1 MSASTCTRSRSRV
14 AIAGAGRDGEVRF
27 WGTVP
32 NKPAA
37 VERLVK
43 RLGERHGRV
52 ECAYEA
58 GPTGYGLY
66 RQLVAMGISCKVVA
80 PSRTPKKPGDRI
92 KNDRRDALTLA
103 RLLRAGELTFVWVP
117 DEVHE
122 AMRDLVRA
130 RQAASSDVRKARQRI
145 RSFLLKEGRSYG
157 RKPWGYNHR
166 VWLANQSLAH
176 PAQQIAFQSYLNAQ
190 EQAESR
196 RAELDR
202 QIDELLPQWSL
213 APIVE
218 ALQALKGIGRVIAV
232 ALVAEVG
239 DFSRFANPRQLMA
252 YLGLVPGEHS
262 SGDRVR
268 PRGITKAG
276 NVPLRALLFEAAWC
290 YRTPPK
296 VGSWLW
302 MRLPAVGQAIKDI
315 AWKAQVRL
323 NGRYRRL
330 TGRGKRTQIA
340 VTAVARELLGFVW
353 AIATRV
359 AAAMVAPQAGA
370 EGRA

>member
-1 MSASTCTRSRSRV
+1 MS
-14 AIAGAGRDGEVRF
+14 
-27 WGTVP
+27 P
-32 NKPAA
+32 
-37 VERLVK
+37 
-43 RLGERHGRV
+43 
-52 ECAYEA
+52 
-58 GPTGYGLY
+58 
-66 RQLVAMGISCKVVA
+66 RQ
-80 PSRTPKKPGDRI
+80 
-92 KNDRRDALTLA
+92 
-103 RLLRAGELTFVWVP
+103 WV
-117 DEVHE
+117 
-122 AMRDLVRA
+122 
-130 RQAASSDVRKARQRI
+130 
-145 RSFLLKEGRSYG
+145 
-157 RKPWGYNHR
+157 
-166 VWLANQSLAH
+166 AH
-176 PAQQIAFQSYLNAQ
+176 PAQQIAFQGYLNAQ
-190 EQAESR
+190 EQAEGR

-202 QIDELLPQWSL
+202 QIDELLPDWSL

-218 ALQALKGIGRVIAV
+218 ALQALKGVGRVIAV

-239 DFSRFANPRQLMA
+239 DLTRFANPRHLMA

-302 MRLPAVGQAIKDI
+302 TRTPEVGQGVRDI

-330 TGRGKRTQIA
+330 TGRGKRTQVA

-359 AAAMVAPQAGA
+359 AATLTPRQAGA